1 MEKLSQTSYRQ
12 SRKSWDKTNTS
23 YLAQAADKKIRNII
37 HTRKSGSFLDTVY
50 VYTPQEK
57 IQLSDSFEVA
67 SQLSALKTLMDR
79 ERSTYTKGDVRLT
92 KLKSEGLKIDEVVEL
107 RKNIFQILA
116 EKIASIEN
124 QMQQVLNNQ
133 SEEENNQTI
142 YLHVLDRMRTTLVF
156 LKRKYRGLE
165 KSLYKETFELNQETK
180 KSTKAKETKVI
191 TSIAFSHIR
200 ESVILEKKSKQIELE
215 KVQKDVKKCKEL
227 SEKRLI
233 HKQKQKEM
241 MEKVM
246 IEDQSHE
253 LEEMREKYL
262 LHFLWYMLSSMK
274 FEKEQVKWKRY
285 EDAFFRI
292 KIATGI
298 QEVPVLVEKF
308 LTKET
313 IYAEFLSSVKKKEIE
328 LAEFREKIENMQ
340 NSLEKLHEI
349 DPTEFS
355 KGDKDRNQE
364 LMIIRKLVLEENSKM
379 KALLMI
385 KTKIKDWCLRYQGKI
400 SKVCDINLESLH
412 DKTIKQCMEI
422 ISKNI
427 SQSTKSLKDDMEKS
441 NSIKSFILKQT
452 ITKIVEKIPQTN
464 RIKSKVSELNDFSE
478 LSHIEPITEEHLRR
492 HK

>member
-1 MEKLSQTSYRQ
+1 MEKLSQTSYRR

-23 YLAQAADKKIRNII
+23 YLAQATDRKIRNII
-37 HTRKSGSFLDTVY
+37 HTRKSGSFLDTAY

-79 ERSTYTKGDVRLT
+79 ERSTYTRGDVRLT

-107 RKNIFQILA
+107 RKSIFQILA
-116 EKIASIEN
+116 EKIADIEN
-124 QMQQVLNNQ
+124 QMQQVLINQ
-133 SEEENNQTI
+133 ADEENNQTI

-165 KSLYKETFELNQETK
+165 KSLYKETFDLGQETK
-180 KSTKAKETKVI
+180 KSTKAKEIKVN

-215 KVQKDVKKCKEL
+215 KVQKDVKKRKEL
-227 SEKRLI
+227 SEKRLV
-233 HKQKQKEM
+233 HKLKQKEM

-253 LEEMREKYL
+253 LEEMREKFL
-262 LHFLWYMLSSMK
+262 LHFMWYMLSSMK
-274 FEKEQVKWKRY
+274 FDKEQVKWKRY

-328 LAEFREKIENMQ
+328 LVEFRKKIEDMQ

-349 DPTEFS
+349 DPAEFS

-364 LMIIRKLVLEENSKM
+364 VMSIRKLVLEENSKM
-379 KALLMI
+379 KTLLMI
-385 KTKIKDWCLRYQGKI
+385 KTKIKDWCLRHLGKI
-400 SKVCDINLESLH
+400 SRVCDINPEPLD
-412 DKTIKQCMEI
+412 DKTIKQCMEA
-422 ISKNI
+422 ISQII
-427 SQSTKSLKDDMEKS
+427 SQSTKSIKDDMEKS
-441 NSIKSFILKQT
+441 NNIKNFILKQT

-464 RIKSKVSELNDFSE
+464 RIKSKVSDLTDFNE
-478 LSHIEPITEEHLRR
+478 LSYIEPIIEEHPRK